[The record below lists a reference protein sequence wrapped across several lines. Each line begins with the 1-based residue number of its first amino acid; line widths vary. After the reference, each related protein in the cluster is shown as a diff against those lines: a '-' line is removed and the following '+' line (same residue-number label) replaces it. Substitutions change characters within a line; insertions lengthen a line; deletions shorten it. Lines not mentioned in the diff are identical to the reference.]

1 MQITDES
8 REVGAR
14 KFSRPFK
21 KGSETFTAI
30 KEVGWKVSPDIFHL
44 TLVGTK

>member
-21 KGSETFTAI
+21 KGSETFTTI
-30 KEVGWKVSPDIFHL
+30 KEVVWKFSPDIFHL